1 MDKLQKH
8 YYEQNKPDTRVTYD
22 SIHMK
27 FSRDNSN
34 LSQKKEKK
42 KNTLVEGTDQEETQ
56 RNFLE

>member
-27 FSRDNSN
+27 FSRDNTN
-34 LSQKKEKK
+34 LSQKKKQKK
-42 KNTLVEGTDQEETQ
+42 QHLWRELIRKKHKET
-56 RNFLE
+56 F